1 MVWYGMVWYGALPE
15 PSDYKSGTQNPRSH
29 RFLLSTV
36 DTVIVCCLC
45 SAMISWTQTGITN
58 LRRQR
63 LERPDHPFDPQV
75 SSNIPVAKYPLL
87 HLSITLSLNLNEVF
101 SLLDLINS
109 AFEGIGGG
117 PQEGTVQNQIFE
129 TCLYET

>member
-1 MVWYGMVWYGALPE
+1 
-15 PSDYKSGTQNPRSH
+15 
-29 RFLLSTV
+29 
-36 DTVIVCCLC
+36 
-45 SAMISWTQTGITN
+45 MISWTQTGIRN

-63 LERPDHPFDPQV
+63 KERLDHPFDPQV

-117 PQEGTVQNQIFE
+117 PHDGTVQKQSFE
-129 TCLYET
+129 MCLYKT